1 MLWTGAQICLT
12 VLKSFP
18 KFSSVLIR
26 MDIIV
31 NLEKVLQRSVLYKV
45 FFNSLGVHVHVPP
58 TSRTINQTASHV
70 ERLF

>member
-1 MLWTGAQICLT
+1 MFSTGKRNIFKVIVVVSLR
-12 VLKSFP
+12 
-18 KFSSVLIR
+18 SV
-26 MDIIV
+26 
-31 NLEKVLQRSVLYKV
+31 QRSVLYKV

>member
-18 KFSSVLIR
+18 KFSPVLIR

-31 NLEKVLQRSVLYKV
+31 NLEKVLHV
-45 FFNSLGVHVHVPP
+45 FPQEKETYLK
-58 TSRTINQTASHV
+58 
-70 ERLF
+70 LLW